1 MHERVIPASP
11 NWYCGRCSDTNQR
24 GVMGFGARNTV
35 YLLDVSAESCTVL
48 GSLSG
53 HKERVSG
60 FSFCRG
66 AGLDQLC
73 ASSSD
78 DGTVKFWDS
87 DDRVVLKEHSGHQGS
102 IVALHWSPADKNLVV
117 SGDDRGAVVCYWFNT
132 GDCSSFLPLPKA
144 LFSLSC
150 SPHSWKLLALG
161 YKQGMILL
169 VDVSKKGEVL
179 QRLRGHED
187 EIHSL
192 SWSPS
197 SPALDQEDSPALDQG
212 DSPALDQG
220 DSPAQDQGDCLPQDP
235 PGEEED
241 VARGRGAFLAS
252 GSRDQTIRVW
262 STATGRSIM
271 TLKLPYLKKRG
282 GGVGAGGGVS
292 GGKDRLWLSVH
303 WPDDRP
309 SQLLSSC
316 FSGEL
321 VLWDLGVSGKQKW
334 SVLGSGDQNH
344 SRIVFNMSSVRL
356 ASGRQLLLT
365 TSMDREIK
373 CWDLASLEC
382 VWTLPTLGG
391 SVYALSFSPV
401 ATGVL
406 ALGGADQMI
415 RSWDTLSLQ
424 NPYLTKTFW
433 QGIRS
438 KITALVWHPSREGS
452 LAFGTDDGKVG
463 IYDAFSNKPPQI
475 SSSYHQKTIY
485 RLAWARPLPPL
496 SFGGA
501 GERGS
506 CSLYSCGGE
515 GSILQHDPRSLASDA
530 CNIDKLIRDTNSI
543 KHKLSPH
550 SDFSWK
556 PDGTVVAIGNEDGS
570 VDVYQAPHLK
580 QLCSVQQHN
589 KIINTLQWYHPLAPK
604 PELRFLLASGSSGA
618 KVFVHDLR
626 SACETPADP
635 PAVISEAFR
644 TLGAHTAKI
653 TSLSWSPHHPARLVT
668 VSYDR
673 TAQVWDVLKGEGLVN
688 YRGHGNR
695 VMCVEWSPV
704 DPDVVWTGADDFTVH
719 EWRLSRQEFT
729 APPRGKKTV
738 GLREKSKQKKS
749 NMAAC
754 GQREGE
760 PTAVDGEREASEKG
774 TRSVNGGR
782 ETKAVN
788 GERGWR
794 ERDTKGV
801 NGERE
806 SISVNGEGETKAVNG
821 ERGWRERDTTKVMKR
836 RKARSMLPLSTAMD
850 HRSKEDLLEDC
861 VTLATIKH
869 SPAPPA
875 GCVPGQGPH
884 LQLGLFSDRPALH
897 NMFLEEE
904 EAHLAAGHPDSVV
917 YLRLW
922 SGDVEGALRTAT
934 ERGELNDHLLAI
946 APTGG
951 YMVWVRAVQDYVKQL
966 CLQDQHLKAASFL
979 LSINKLQE
987 AIELLHS
994 HKMYREAIALARA
1007 RLPDQD
1013 VVLKDLYLS
1022 WAAALER
1029 DGHLSAAAKCYV
1041 AAGAGFDAAKVV
1053 SKKSDAPSLRAA
1065 ATLARLA
1072 GESQLAHT
1080 LALRCAKG
1088 LAASLDWV
1096 GAQQVLKA
1104 QEVHRL
1110 CFCVAEILSAALLDC
1125 EEVSTHPW
1133 ARPSPSSG
1141 GSGPHPVQ
1149 DRVRVVWQQ
1158 EFRVPGGSGVT
1169 SLLKELR
1176 SAEKSQLSTNTLPH
1190 QVVTHVSVCVSM
1202 AVLLWLR
1209 GDDGDDDELMKVVW
1223 EAVEAPRGVG
1233 LVTMSAQL
1241 CSLIFPDGDVGVFS
1255 RRFQKVL
1262 VPVTTEAVAAHTS
1275 LQAFLN
1281 YHFLFDL
1288 WWSHG
1293 PSANQELHNVAVA
1306 REATVLS
1313 RRAAVLLSE
1322 PHAAHQAIQRDIA
1335 RIQERLAGLVL
1346 QHSRVHHQ
1354 ENQQDQQEPGQGH
1367 EEPESL
1373 LSLSAQ
1379 MTRYQQDLALL
1390 PDTIKMYS
1398 HPDVVECS
1406 LVVLHLARCST
1417 LVSESLQTT
1426 ARDLLQ
1432 RYASSPD
1439 TRRAARGFLV

>member
-35 YLLDVSAESCTVL
+35 YLLDVSAESCSVL
-48 GSLSG
+48 GDLSG

-60 FSFCRG
+60 FSFCRQ
-66 AGLDQLC
+66 AGQDQLC

-78 DGTVKFWDS
+78 DGTVKFWDA
-87 DDRVVLKEHSGHQGS
+87 DDRVLLKEHSGHQGT

-117 SGDDRGAVVCYWFNT
+117 SGDDKGVVVCYWFNT
-132 GDCSSFLPLPKA
+132 GDCSSFFPLPKA

-161 YKQGMILL
+161 YKQGIILL

-179 QRLRGHED
+179 HRLRGHED

-197 SPALDQEDSPALDQG
+197 TPALEQG
-212 DSPALDQG
+212 DA
-220 DSPAQDQGDCLPQDP
+220 PQDP
-235 PGEEED
+235 PGEEE
-241 VARGRGAFLAS
+241 GSGGYLAS

-262 STATGRSIM
+262 STDTGRGIT

-282 GGVGAGGGVS
+282 GGVGGGGGAG

-321 VLWDLGVSGKQKW
+321 VLWDLGASGKQKW

-401 ATGVL
+401 ATGLL

-475 SSSYHQKTIY
+475 SSSYHHKTIY
-485 RLAWARPLPPL
+485 RLAWGPPLPPL

-501 GERGS
+501 GERPS

-515 GSILQHDPRSLASDA
+515 GAILQHDPRSLASDA
-530 CNIDKLIRDTNSI
+530 CNIDKLIRDTNGI

-556 PDGTVVAIGNEDGS
+556 PDGTVVAVGNEDGS
-570 VDVYQAPHLK
+570 VDVYAAPALK

-589 KIINTLQWYHPLAPK
+589 KIINTLQWYHPLAPQ
-604 PELRFLLASGSSGA
+604 PELQYLLASGSSSA
-618 KVFVHDLR
+618 KVYVHDLR
-626 SACETPADP
+626 SACEAPADP

-644 TLGAHTAKI
+644 TLGAHTGKI
-653 TSLSWSPHHPARLVT
+653 TGLSWSPHHPARLAT
-668 VSYDR
+668 VSYDH

-719 EWRLSRQEFT
+719 EWKPSKQEFT
-729 APPRGKKTV
+729 APPKGEEQDYSKKPV
-738 GLREKSKQKKS
+738 GLREKNKQKKI
-749 NMAAC
+749 NMAAG

-760 PTAVDGEREASEKG
+760 SPPVGEREASERG
-774 TRSVNGGR
+774 TRSVDGER

-788 GERGWR
+788 GE
-794 ERDTKGV
+794 T
-801 NGERE
+801 
-806 SISVNGEGETKAVNG
+806 ETKVVTG
-821 ERGWRERDTTKVMKR
+821 ERGWRERDPKRVNGERETVSVNRERETKARK
-836 RKARSMLPLSTAMD
+836 KARSMLPLSTAMD

-861 VTLATIKH
+861 VTLATITH
-869 SPAPPA
+869 SP
-875 GCVPGQGPH
+875 GCVPGKGPH

-897 NMFLEEE
+897 SMFQEEE

-951 YMVWVRAVQDYVKQL
+951 YRVWVRTVQDYVKQL

-979 LSINKLQE
+979 LSINKLHE

-1013 VVLKDLYLS
+1013 VVLKGLYVS
-1022 WAAALER
+1022 WAAALEK

-1065 ATLARLA
+1065 ATIARLA

-1080 LALRCAKG
+1080 IALRCAKG

-1104 QEVHRL
+1104 QEVSSSKGVHRL
-1110 CFCVAEILSAALLDC
+1110 CFCVAEILSAALTEC
-1125 EEVSTHPW
+1125 EAVSSHPW
-1133 ARPSPSSG
+1133 ARPGPPRG
-1141 GSGPHPVQ
+1141 GSGPEPPQ
-1149 DRVRVVWQQ
+1149 DRVRAVWQQ
-1158 EFRVPGGSGVT
+1158 EFGVAGGSGVT
-1169 SLLKELR
+1169 SLLKDLA
-1176 SAEKSQLSTNTLPH
+1176 SVEKSQLSSSSPAH
-1190 QVVTHVSVCVSM
+1190 QVCLLHVCLSTTCLSVYYMSVCLLHVCLSATCLSVYSM
-1202 AVLLWLR
+1202 SVCLSTPCLSVYSMSVCLSTPCLSVCLSTPCLSVCLLHVCLSVYYMSVC
-1209 GDDGDDDELMKVVW
+1209 LLH
-1223 EAVEAPRGVG
+1223 VG
-1233 LVTMSAQL
+1233 LS
-1241 CSLIFPDGDVGVFS
+1241 
-1255 RRFQKVL
+1255 
-1262 VPVTTEAVAAHTS
+1262 TTC
-1275 LQAFLN
+1275 
-1281 YHFLFDL
+1281 
-1288 WWSHG
+1288 
-1293 PSANQELHNVAVA
+1293 
-1306 REATVLS
+1306 LS
-1313 RRAAVLLSE
+1313 V
-1322 PHAAHQAIQRDIA
+1322 
-1335 RIQERLAGLVL
+1335 
-1346 QHSRVHHQ
+1346 
-1354 ENQQDQQEPGQGH
+1354 
-1367 EEPESL
+1367 
-1373 LSLSAQ
+1373 
-1379 MTRYQQDLALL
+1379 Y
-1390 PDTIKMYS
+1390 
-1398 HPDVVECS
+1398 
-1406 LVVLHLARCST
+1406 
-1417 LVSESLQTT
+1417 
-1426 ARDLLQ
+1426 
-1432 RYASSPD
+1432 
-1439 TRRAARGFLV
+1439 

>member
-35 YLLDVSAESCTVL
+35 YLLDVSAESCSVL

-60 FSFCRG
+60 FSFCRQ
-66 AGLDQLC
+66 AGQDQLC

-78 DGTVKFWDS
+78 DGTVKFWDA
-87 DDRVVLKEHSGHQGS
+87 DDRVLLKEHSGHQGT

-117 SGDDRGAVVCYWFNT
+117 SGDDKGVVVCYWFNT
-132 GDCSSFLPLPKA
+132 GDCSSFFPLPKA

-150 SPHSWKLLALG
+150 SPHSWKLLDQVGFWGQLIG
-161 YKQGMILL
+161 PYPPTRDSVSC
-169 VDVSKKGEVL
+169 VDF
-179 QRLRGHED
+179 
-187 EIHSL
+187 
-192 SWSPS
+192 
-197 SPALDQEDSPALDQG
+197 
-212 DSPALDQG
+212 
-220 DSPAQDQGDCLPQDP
+220 
-235 PGEEED
+235 
-241 VARGRGAFLAS
+241 ARGSGGYLAS

-262 STATGRSIM
+262 STDTGRGIT

-282 GGVGAGGGVS
+282 GGVGGGGGAG

-321 VLWDLGVSGKQKW
+321 VLWDLGASGKQKW

-401 ATGVL
+401 ATGLL

-475 SSSYHQKTIY
+475 SSSYHHKTIY
-485 RLAWARPLPPL
+485 RLAWGPPLPPL

-501 GERGS
+501 GERPS

-515 GSILQHDPRSLASDA
+515 GAILQHDPRSLASDA
-530 CNIDKLIRDTNSI
+530 CNIDKLIRDTNGI

-556 PDGTVVAIGNEDGS
+556 PDGTVVAVGNEDGS
-570 VDVYQAPHLK
+570 VTYSAMSSPLR
-580 QLCSVQQHN
+580 LCSVQQHN
-589 KIINTLQWYHPLAPK
+589 KIINTLQWYHPLAPQ
-604 PELRFLLASGSSGA
+604 PELQYLLASGSSSA
-618 KVFVHDLR
+618 KVYVHDLR
-626 SACETPADP
+626 SACEAPADP

-644 TLGAHTAKI
+644 TLGAHTGKI
-653 TSLSWSPHHPARLVT
+653 TGLSWSPHHPARLAT
-668 VSYDR
+668 VSYDH

-719 EWRLSRQEFT
+719 EWKPSKQEFT
-729 APPRGKKTV
+729 APPKGEEQDYTRSKGV
-738 GLREKSKQKKS
+738 NPVYLNFLFLRQE
-749 NMAAC
+749 A
-754 GQREGE
+754 GGTEGE
-760 PTAVDGEREASEKG
+760 EQAEEDQHGCRRAA
-774 TRSVNGGR
+774 RGR
-782 ETKAVN
+782 VPSC
-788 GERGWR
+788 WR
-794 ERDTKGV
+794 ERKL
-801 NGERE
+801 
-806 SISVNGEGETKAVNG
+806 
-821 ERGWRERDTTKVMKR
+821 MKR
-836 RKARSMLPLSTAMD
+836 KKARSMLPLSTAMD

-861 VTLATIKH
+861 VTLATITH
-869 SPAPPA
+869 SPGEP
-875 GCVPGQGPH
+875 VT
-884 LQLGLFSDRPALH
+884 LLGLFSDRPALH
-897 NMFLEEE
+897 SMFQEEE

-951 YMVWVRAVQDYVKQL
+951 YRVWVRTVQDYVKQL

-979 LSINKLQE
+979 LSINKLHE

-1013 VVLKDLYLS
+1013 VVLKGLYVS
-1022 WAAALER
+1022 WAAALEK

-1065 ATLARLA
+1065 ATIARLA

-1080 LALRCAKG
+1080 IALRCAKG

-1104 QEVHRL
+1104 QEVSSSKGVHRL
-1110 CFCVAEILSAALLDC
+1110 CFCVAEILSAALTEC
-1125 EEVSTHPW
+1125 EAVSSHPW
-1133 ARPSPSSG
+1133 ARPGPPRG
-1141 GSGPHPVQ
+1141 GSGPEPPQ
-1149 DRVRVVWQQ
+1149 DRVRAVWQQ
-1158 EFRVPGGSGVT
+1158 EFGVAGGSGVT
-1169 SLLKELR
+1169 SLLKDLA
-1176 SAEKSQLSTNTLPH
+1176 SVEKSQLSSSSPAH
-1190 QVVTHVSVCVSM
+1190 QVCLLHVCLSTTCLSVYYMSVCLLHVCLSATCLSVYSM
-1202 AVLLWLR
+1202 SVCLSTPCLSVYSMSVCLSTPCLSVCLSTPCLSVCLLHVCLSVYYMSVC
-1209 GDDGDDDELMKVVW
+1209 LLH
-1223 EAVEAPRGVG
+1223 VG
-1233 LVTMSAQL
+1233 LS
-1241 CSLIFPDGDVGVFS
+1241 
-1255 RRFQKVL
+1255 
-1262 VPVTTEAVAAHTS
+1262 TTC
-1275 LQAFLN
+1275 
-1281 YHFLFDL
+1281 
-1288 WWSHG
+1288 
-1293 PSANQELHNVAVA
+1293 
-1306 REATVLS
+1306 LS
-1313 RRAAVLLSE
+1313 V
-1322 PHAAHQAIQRDIA
+1322 
-1335 RIQERLAGLVL
+1335 
-1346 QHSRVHHQ
+1346 
-1354 ENQQDQQEPGQGH
+1354 
-1367 EEPESL
+1367 
-1373 LSLSAQ
+1373 
-1379 MTRYQQDLALL
+1379 Y
-1390 PDTIKMYS
+1390 
-1398 HPDVVECS
+1398 
-1406 LVVLHLARCST
+1406 
-1417 LVSESLQTT
+1417 
-1426 ARDLLQ
+1426 
-1432 RYASSPD
+1432 
-1439 TRRAARGFLV
+1439 